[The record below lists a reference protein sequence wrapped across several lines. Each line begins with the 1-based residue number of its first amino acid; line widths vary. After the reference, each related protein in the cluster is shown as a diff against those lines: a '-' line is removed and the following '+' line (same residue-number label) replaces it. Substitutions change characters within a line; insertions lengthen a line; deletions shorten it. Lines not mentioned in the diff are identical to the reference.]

1 MRFPMFVEL
10 EGKRVVVAGA
20 GTIGTRRIR
29 VLVEFG
35 ASVLVISP
43 EVSGEVRDLWQ
54 SGKVQ
59 CELRTVEKQDM
70 ETAFLVVA
78 AADKREINHQ
88 IYEWCSEAGIPV
100 NVADKKE
107 ECSFY
112 FPGIAKRGSLVAG
125 VCAGGEDHRLARQ
138 AVEEIRE
145 FWKEKAGI

>member
-29 VLVEFG
+29 VLAEFG
-35 ASVLVISP
+35 ASVLVVAPEISD
-43 EVSGEVRDLWQ
+43 EVRSLWQ
-54 SGKVQ
+54 AGKIQ
-59 CELRTVEKQDM
+59 CELRPVEKQDM
-70 ETAFLVVA
+70 EPAYLVVA

-88 IYEWCSEAGIPV
+88 VYEWCSEAGILV

-112 FPGIAKRGSLVAG
+112 FPGIAKKGSLVAG
-125 VCAGGEDHRLARQ
+125 ICAGGENHRLARQ
-138 AVEEIRE
+138 AAEEIRE
-145 FWKEKAGI
+145 LWKEKAGV